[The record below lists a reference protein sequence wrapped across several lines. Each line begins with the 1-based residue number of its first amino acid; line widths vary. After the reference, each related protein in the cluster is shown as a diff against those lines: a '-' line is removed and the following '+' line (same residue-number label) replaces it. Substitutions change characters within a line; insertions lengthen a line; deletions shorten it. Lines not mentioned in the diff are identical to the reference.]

1 MIRDSPSFADAVVDA
16 VNTLPAGEQA
26 TACTMPGI
34 FSFFSSFLPELH
46 GMRPEPEVASPT
58 LRVIAPVCLKIQFVF
73 MAAAP

>member
-34 FSFFSSFLPELH
+34 FFWHLLFSQNSMACVQSQKLH
-46 GMRPEPEVASPT
+46 RRPCV
-58 LRVIAPVCLKIQFVF
+58 
-73 MAAAP
+73 